1 MKSMPTLK
9 QLFFRAP
16 WKGIAPAVMFVI
28 VIVVLWYILGHSL
41 LSLES
46 IQHYGEKFKTYATEH
61 RNEALA
67 IFFASYV
74 VIMCLLIPAI
84 GVLDLLAG
92 FLFGTWY
99 GGLIVLFGDA
109 VGGAI
114 VFLVARSTLGRRLRE
129 RAGPFYEAAHKEMQQ
144 GAVSYLLFMRLT
156 PGIPFAVANIIPA
169 LLHVPLRTHLLTTLI
184 GLAPLSFIMANLG
197 QTLGELRSM
206 EDLFSLN
213 LFFSFS
219 LLGCLALIP
228 LVLKKIKAYR
238 TRNT

>member
-1 MKSMPTLK
+1 MPSLK

-16 WKGIAPAVMFVI
+16 WKGIAPAILFIFVM
-28 VIVVLWYILGHSL
+28 VVLWYILGHSL

-46 IQHYGEKFKTYATEH
+46 IQYYGEKFKTYATDH
-61 RNEALA
+61 RAESLA
-67 IFFASYV
+67 IFFVFYV
-74 VIMCLLIPAI
+74 CTMCLLIPAI

-92 FLFGTWY
+92 FLFGTWC
-99 GGLIVLFGDA
+99 GGTIVLIGDA
-109 VGGAI
+109 VGGSI

-156 PGIPFAVANIIPA
+156 PGVPFAVANIIPA
-169 LLHVPLRTHLLTTLI
+169 LLHVRWRIHLLTTLI

-197 QTLGELRSM
+197 QALGELRSM
-206 EDLFSLN
+206 EDLFSLK

-219 LLGCLALIP
+219 LLGVLALIP
-228 LVLKKIKAYR
+228 LVLKKIKARR
-238 TRNT
+238 TRKT